1 MIYYLA
7 EFALY
12 FTLYAYDRVDL
23 LNYLLYFVLGARVLV
38 ILLLLFKWLS
48 NQISDLKPD
57 FMAVLYK
64 SLLTMVHIS
73 TYLILYH
80 AADKAGVPEL
90 DKNLLLLAGL
100 SLYSVNVLAYM
111 ILSSIVKRGRESK
124 QKDFEANINND

>member
-64 SLLTMVHIS
+64 SLTDRDWE
-73 TYLILYH
+73 T
-80 AADKAGVPEL
+80 
-90 DKNLLLLAGL
+90 NLH
-100 SLYSVNVLAYM
+100 
-111 ILSSIVKRGRESK
+111 GRMRI
-124 QKDFEANINND
+124 A